1 MIIIKN
7 GVVHNGRG
15 SVEQAD
21 IVIDGGIITRIARN
35 IPADGAEVIDAAG
48 MEVFPGFVDAQHVW
62 GITGPGWTGDD
73 RSEEYNTVTPEK
85 NVV

>member
-7 GVVHNGRG
+7 GRVHNGRG

-35 IPADGAEVIDAAG
+35 IPADGAAVWRF
-48 MEVFPGFVDAQHVW
+48 FPGL
-62 GITGPGWTGDD
+62 
-73 RSEEYNTVTPEK
+73 
-85 NVV
+85 